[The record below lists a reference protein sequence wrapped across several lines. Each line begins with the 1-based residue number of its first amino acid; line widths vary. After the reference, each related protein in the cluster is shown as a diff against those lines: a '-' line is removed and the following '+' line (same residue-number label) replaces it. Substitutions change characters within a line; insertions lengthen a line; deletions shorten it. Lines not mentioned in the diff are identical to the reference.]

1 MKALKI
7 LLVILL
13 CGSYGFAA
21 ESETE
26 YGAVFADGAKIGY
39 MVHQRLATASEVRTT
54 ETMHMSIARGGMEL
68 KISVDSTSIETPKGK
83 PLGFEYVMNA
93 AIVQQKITGRIGP
106 DGILT
111 VTTEVMGTSQ
121 TQTMPWPEGAL
132 MSEGLRLLELEKDMK
147 EGSSFTAIVFEPS
160 MVAALEATVKVGPKK
175 QVDLLGRVVELTEAE
190 VIMKAPTGQMT
201 VITYLDKEMNAL
213 KTVMEMLGM
222 KLELIACDKEF
233 ALSPND
239 VVDFL
244 DKMLVSSP
252 QTLGNL
258 QGKTAEYTLIAKENS
273 TDVQFPTTDNQM
285 VQRTVGGRFLVRVKP
300 VTPSKGTKFPYRGK
314 DPKLLEALEPT
325 SYLQCDQKEVRDLAG
340 RAVGA
345 TTDAAE
351 AVKKIE
357 AFVDQYVTGKDL
369 SVGYATALEV
379 ATSKQGDCTEHAVL
393 TAALCRAVGIPAR
406 IVFGLVYVDEFLGH
420 RNVFGG
426 HAWTEAYV
434 GGKWV
439 GLDATRSSEGF
450 GAGHITLGVG
460 NGDPKDFF
468 SMINTLGYFT
478 IEKVDLK

>member
-13 CGSYGFAA
+13 CNSWGFAA
-21 ESETE
+21 ESEIE
-26 YGAVFADGAKIGY
+26 YGAVFADGAKIGH
-39 MVHQRLATASEVRTT
+39 MVHERQATATEVRTT
-54 ETMHMSIARGGMEL
+54 ETIHMAIARGGMEL
-68 KISVDSTSIETPKGK
+68 KISVDSTAIETPKGK

-93 AIVQQKITGRIGP
+93 AIMQQKITGKVGP
-106 DGILT
+106 DGMLT
-111 VTTEVMGTSQ
+111 VTTEVMGTTQ
-121 TQTMPWPEGAL
+121 TQKIPWPKGAL
-132 MSEGLRLLELEKDMK
+132 LPEGLRLLELEKEMK
-147 EGSSFTAIVFEPS
+147 EGASFTATIFEPS
-160 MVAALEATVKVGPKK
+160 MVSALETTVNVGGKK

-190 VIMKAPTGQMT
+190 VVMKAPTGQMT
-201 VITYLDKEMNAL
+201 VITYLDKDMNAL

-244 DKMLVSSP
+244 DKMLVLSP

-258 QGKTAEYTLIAKENS
+258 QNKTAEYTLIAKENS
-273 TDVQFPTTDNQM
+273 TDVQFPTTNNQT
-285 VQRTVGGRFLVRVKP
+285 VQRAVGGRFLVMVKP
-300 VTPSKGTKFPYRGK
+300 VKPSKGTKLPYRGK

-325 SYLQCDQKEVRDLAG
+325 PYLQCDQQEIKDLAG
-340 RAVGA
+340 RAIGA

-406 IVFGLVYVDEFLGH
+406 IVFGLIYVDEFLGH

-439 GLDATRSSEGF
+439 GLDATRSREGF
-450 GAGHITLGVG
+450 GAGYITLGVG

-478 IEKVDLK
+478 IDKVDVK